1 MLKAN
6 SITYSGIALT
16 VLKDFGVKITKD
28 VIRRIKEAKTE
39 IAVDRIKRE
48 LILARWAKE
57 ER

>member
-6 SITYSGIALT
+6 SVAYSGIALT

-28 VIRRIKEAKTE
+28 VIRRIREAKTE
-39 IAVDRIKRE
+39 IAVDRIKKE

-57 ER
+57 EQ

>member
-6 SITYSGIALT
+6 SITYSGIALA
-16 VLKDFGVKITKD
+16 VLKDFGVKITRD

-48 LILARWAKE
+48 LILAHWAKE